1 MGQLDI
7 YFGSSI
13 THQVSVEERKL
24 IYRILERNPKIREI
38 LPGHINK
45 DDVREWGIRKIA
57 EGTNFYD
64 HGLWDVASTDGMV
77 ANLNDISTGV
87 GYEMAAQVLHFGRPV
102 LALVKEGVKVTV
114 IAYQNTEP
122 RFTFK
127 TYTNEEQL
135 PGIIDQWLVEV
146 ETAKAKRGKFIVL
159 EGADYCGKDTQL
171 GMLAGYLFSKDDRT
185 FPSLTREP
193 FGVLR
198 PKIREILKSSR
209 DINQTSSELADLFI
223 ADRRDHLFHAILPDI
238 GKGRIVLCSRY
249 KLSTCGYQPAQ
260 LYFAILKDT
269 GNEQLAEEKETIFL
283 EELLKRQEIF
293 PNPDLT
299 IVLDIPPKERRKRA
313 LEKQKSNMPDKFEA
327 DLVLQERVNN
337 NYLRLVGRL
346 NSKNT
351 VKVCGVGPKE
361 SVFERIK
368 DLVDI
373 VVN

>member
-146 ETAKAKRGKFIVL
+146 ETAKAQRGKFIVL

-238 GKGRIVLCSRY
+238 GQGRIVLCSRY
-249 KLSTCGYQPAQ
+249 RFSTCGYQPAQ

-269 GNEQLAEEKETIFL
+269 GNEQLAEKKETQFL
-283 EELLKRQEIF
+283 EELLKRQEVF
-293 PNPDLT
+293 PDADLT
-299 IVLDIPPKERRKRA
+299 IVLDIPPEERRKRA
-313 LEKQKSNMPDKFEA
+313 LEKQKSTMPDKFEA
-327 DLVLQERVNN
+327 DLVLQERVNK
-337 NYLRLVGRL
+337 NYLRLVRL
-346 NSKNT
+346 NSENT
-351 VKVCGVGPKE
+351 VNVCGVGPKE
-361 SVFERIK
+361 AVFERIK
-368 DLVDI
+368 GLVDR